1 MNSIKL
7 LILTISLL
15 AWGPHAGAEV
25 LHVERYMSGGKAV
38 VRVIVP
44 EIYQTDSGVV
54 VITAIAID
62 SGPTLWDQWF
72 FTQHEVSF
80 PVLAISRRIDLS
92 GWTGDERRPLG
103 SLIFVG
109 AQSFFDRNDPAEPN
123 TFEYSRNGG
132 WVDSLTLGQINV
144 LHYPWIYQESL
155 GWTYVKQAEPI
166 WRGMAWWGYSLER
179 GWVYF
184 AESVPDFIHWKGRW
198 EPL

>member
-7 LILTISLL
+7 LILAISLL

-54 VITAIAID
+54 VFTAIAID

-72 FTQHEVSF
+72 FTEHEVSF

-109 AQSFFDRNDPAEPN
+109 AQRFF
-123 TFEYSRNGG
+123 
-132 WVDSLTLGQINV
+132 
-144 LHYPWIYQESL
+144 
-155 GWTYVKQAEPI
+155 
-166 WRGMAWWGYSLER
+166 
-179 GWVYF
+179 
-184 AESVPDFIHWKGRW
+184 
-198 EPL
+198 